1 MTVDVLAAGEQLLVP
16 ERVIVAP
23 TTGVFRP
30 AQPETVTSEGEVVY
44 AGQIVG
50 TIETNAGS
58 TPVTSAFTGFF
69 MGLMAHEGERV
80 REHQPVAWLRASTAA

>member
-1 MTVDVLAAGEQLLVP
+1 MAVDMLAGEQLLVP
-16 ERVIVAP
+16 ERIILSPA
-23 TTGVFRP
+23 TGVFRP
-30 AQPETVTSEGEVVY
+30 APPQTVTAEGEIVY
-44 AGQIVG
+44 VGQVVG

-80 REHQPVAWLRASTAA
+80 REDQPVAWLRASTAA